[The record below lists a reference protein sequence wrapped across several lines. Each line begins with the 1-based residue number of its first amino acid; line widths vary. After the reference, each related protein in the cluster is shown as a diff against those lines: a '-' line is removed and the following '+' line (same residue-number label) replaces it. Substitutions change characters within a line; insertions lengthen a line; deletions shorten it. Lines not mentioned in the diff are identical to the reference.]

1 MGAEMQT
8 WERLKLRDSEED
20 SERHCRNLKAAG
32 SWSASEGS
40 ANSCKIATFTK
51 SYVLPILVNQ

>member
-51 SYVLPILVNQ
+51 S